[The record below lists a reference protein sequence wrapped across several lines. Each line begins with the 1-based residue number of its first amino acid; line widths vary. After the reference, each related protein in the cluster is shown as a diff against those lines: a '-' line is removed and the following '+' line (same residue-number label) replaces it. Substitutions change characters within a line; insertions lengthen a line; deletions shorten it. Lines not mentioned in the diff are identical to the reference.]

1 MLTQLWPLPLFPA
14 RLFQGTLGRRGGGH
28 SWVSGHW
35 GDKPKCPK
43 NGGGRVGE
51 LGDKEQGRGQECN
64 KVWDSVLE
72 TVWGR
77 FVKAPQSGKERRVVG
92 KGPLEDD
99 E

>member
-1 MLTQLWPLPLFPA
+1 MLTQLWPLSLFPA
-14 RLFQGTLGRRGGGH
+14 RLFQGTLGRRGGDH

-35 GDKPKCPK
+35 EDKPKCPK

-51 LGDKEQGRGQECN
+51 LGDEGQGRGHESN
-64 KVWDSVLE
+64 KVGNSMLE

-77 FVKAPQSGKERRVVG
+77 FIKAPQSWKKRRVMT
-92 KGPLEDD
+92 KSPLEDG